1 MFTRIAERAVRVAAL
16 IAVAAGPMWAAA
28 QGATGS
34 SGEPSGGMGAAG
46 AAKSPGGGAASGG
59 TGSSGATSAD
69 AGMGHMPPSPAAMQK
84 MKPSE
89 LYNMMDHDKDG
100 YVTKEEFLKFQ
111 EKVFDNWDKNK
122 TGKLGPVMFNDE
134 G

>member
-1 MFTRIAERAVRVAAL
+1 MFKRNVGRAVRVAAL
-16 IAVAAGPMWAAA
+16 VGVVAAVPMVAAA

-34 SGEPSGGMGAAG
+34 PGEPSGGMGA
-46 AAKSPGGGAASGG
+46 GGAARSSGG
-59 TGSSGATSAD
+59 TGSSGSSTAD
-69 AGMGHMPPSPAAMQK
+69 TGAGHMPPSPAAMQK

-100 YVTKEEFLKFQ
+100 FVTKEEFLKFQ
-111 EKVFDNWDKNK
+111 EKVFDSWDKTH
-122 TGKLGPVMFNDE
+122 TGRLGKPVFTDQ

>member
-1 MFTRIAERAVRVAAL
+1 MFTRKVGRAVKLSAV

-34 SGEPSGGMGAAG
+34 TGSAGGTEPSGGMGA
-46 AAKSPGGGAASGG
+46 GGAARSSGG
-59 TGSSGATSAD
+59 TGSSSATSAD
-69 AGMGHMPPSPAAMQK
+69 AGKSHMPPSPAAMQK

-89 LYNMMDHDKDG
+89 MYNMMDKDKDG

-111 EKVFDNWDKNK
+111 EHVFDTWDKNK
-122 TGKLGPVMFNDE
+122 TGRLSQAMFTDA

>member
-1 MFTRIAERAVRVAAL
+1 MFTKNVERAVRVAAL

-28 QGATGS
+28 QGSTGS

-46 AAKSPGGGAASGG
+46 AAKSPGGSGG

-69 AGMGHMPPSPAAMQK
+69 AGKSHMPPSPAAMQK
-84 MKPSE
+84 MKPSQM
-89 LYNMMDHDKDG
+89 YMMMGKDKDG

>member
-1 MFTRIAERAVRVAAL
+1 MFTRNLERAVRVAAL

-34 SGEPSGGMGAAG
+34 SGTNEPSGGMGAAG
-46 AAKSPGGGAASGG
+46 AAKSPGG
-59 TGSSGATSAD
+59 SAD
-69 AGMGHMPPSPAAMQK
+69 PGMGHMPPSPAAMQK

-89 LYNMMDHDKDG
+89 LYNMMDKDKDG
-100 YVTKEEFLKFQ
+100 FVTKEEFLKFQ
-111 EKVFDNWDKNK
+111 EKVFDSWDKAH
-122 TGKLGPVMFNDE
+122 TGRLGKPMFTDQ

>member
-1 MFTRIAERAVRVAAL
+1 MFTRNVERAVRVAAL

-34 SGEPSGGMGAAG
+34 SGGNEP
-46 AAKSPGGGAASGG
+46 SGG

-69 AGMGHMPPSPAAMQK
+69 AGKSHMPPSPAAMQK

-89 LYNMMDHDKDG
+89 LYNMMDKDKDG
-100 YVTKEEFLKFQ
+100 FVTKEEFLKFQ
-111 EKVFDNWDKNK
+111 EKVFDSWDKNK
-122 TGKLGPVMFNDE
+122 TGKLAPAMFTDQ